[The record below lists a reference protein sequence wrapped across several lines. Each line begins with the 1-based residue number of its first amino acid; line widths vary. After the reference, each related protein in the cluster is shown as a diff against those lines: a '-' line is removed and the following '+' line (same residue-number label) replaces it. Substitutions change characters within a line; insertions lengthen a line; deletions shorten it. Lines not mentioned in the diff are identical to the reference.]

1 MSFLSCWL
9 RKHVQAGHSYTPL
22 HFLALRIYAMYRD
35 VFRIGELKSMYLQ
48 SLKGDDRPFF
58 AKVIDGVLAGIQ
70 GRFTEACGLFESVAR
85 GSSLERL
92 RTLRGRVP
100 DLATSAAVNAAV
112 CFYLGN
118 EAEKAAR
125 TVEQV
130 SFHDPVNGFRSDVV
144 RNLVSVYNE
153 LYAPKERLGCEG
165 SAIVVRGNDARC
177 ICCL

>member
-1 MSFLSCWL
+1 M
-9 RKHVQAGHSYTPL
+9 
-22 HFLALRIYAMYRD
+22 
-35 VFRIGELKSMYLQ
+35 
-48 SLKGDDRPFF
+48 
-58 AKVIDGVLAGIQ
+58 
-70 GRFTEACGLFESVAR
+70 
-85 GSSLERL
+85 
-92 RTLRGRVP
+92 RGRVP

-125 TVEQV
+125 TLEQV
-130 SFHDPVNGFRSDVV
+130 IFHDPVSGFRSDVV